1 LVTYVGFIDI
11 QNITLATPLVRIC
24 DPFPRHEV
32 SLPPIRIC
40 HSKHDCHNI
49 IQISPLN
56 KPNIHVS
63 NLNTYYETSR
73 GLMLYL
79 ARDKITLVAIICGH
93 VIVAIVP
100 TKACLQLAFQKLYGT
115 YRESNPCKANNC
127 DSRDSFNNVSIYPLA
142 TINSYKFIL

>member
-1 LVTYVGFIDI
+1 MVTYVGFIDI
-11 QNITLATPLVRIC
+11 QNVTLATLLVRSC
-24 DPFPRHEV
+24 DPFQRHEV

-40 HSKHDCHNI
+40 HSKHDCRNI
-49 IQISPLN
+49 IRISPLN

-63 NLNTYYETSR
+63 NLNTYYATSR

-100 TKACLQLAFQKLYGT
+100 TKALYVCNLHFKSYMGHT
-115 YRESNPCKANNC
+115 VNPTPAKPII
-127 DSRDSFNNVSIYPLA
+127 VIQGILSIMLP
-142 TINSYKFIL
+142 FILL